1 MSENECQLLWQMK
14 KMDSLSYIWKELI
27 VRSFEDFQKIRIN
40 KKSRTFNSTF
50 SEQVKLDLEYFYLHT
65 R

>member
-1 MSENECQLLWQMK
+1 MK
-14 KMDSLSYIWKELI
+14 KMGSLSYIWKELI

-40 KKSRTFNSTF
+40 KKSRTFSSTF
-50 SEQVKLDLEYFYLHT
+50 SEQAKLDLEYFYLHT